1 VSAAGATVVPRAR
14 ARRALARPAVG
25 RREEV
30 VAQEGQADAEHLGQ
44 DEVPVPLLPDRRERA
59 RDSVVL
65 PVGMKELFAGD
76 DHERHGRVGDG
87 LVERGQSG
95 SVVGGE
101 AMAE

>member
-1 VSAAGATVVPRAR
+1 
-14 ARRALARPAVG
+14 
-25 RREEV
+25 
-30 VAQEGQADAEHLGQ
+30 
-44 DEVPVPLLPDRRERA
+44 
-59 RDSVVL
+59 
-65 PVGMKELFAGD
+65 MKELFAGD